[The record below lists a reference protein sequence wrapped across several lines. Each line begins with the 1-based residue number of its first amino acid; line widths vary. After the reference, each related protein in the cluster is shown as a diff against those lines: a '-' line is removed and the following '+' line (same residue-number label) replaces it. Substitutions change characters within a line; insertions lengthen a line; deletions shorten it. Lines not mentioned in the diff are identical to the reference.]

1 MSEHKIQCDS
11 HAFDCKN
18 LFSGNDFRTDPF
30 AEILGDDIQNVINL
44 VDKVSMVCLG
54 LEQMNKTEEK
64 INFLTNKC
72 ISFDERWHFV
82 TLSQTM
88 ILRYCVDFTSLPSA
102 ILKFVRPTTRQ
113 NENTL
118 LTDAWVFSTFGFDYM
133 YTTIAIIT
141 FSFGWLELRP
151 FSKLAQ

>member
-44 VDKVSMVCLG
+44 VDKVSMVRLG
-54 LEQMNKTEEK
+54 LEQINKTEEK

-72 ISFDERWHFV
+72 ISFDVRRHFV

-88 ILRYCVDFTSLPSA
+88 ILRYCVVHFTTVGNFE
-102 ILKFVRPTTRQ
+102 IR
-113 NENTL
+113 E
-118 LTDAWVFSTFGFDYM
+118 TDNSSKRKH
-133 YTTIAIIT
+133 IID
-141 FSFGWLELRP
+141 
-151 FSKLAQ
+151 